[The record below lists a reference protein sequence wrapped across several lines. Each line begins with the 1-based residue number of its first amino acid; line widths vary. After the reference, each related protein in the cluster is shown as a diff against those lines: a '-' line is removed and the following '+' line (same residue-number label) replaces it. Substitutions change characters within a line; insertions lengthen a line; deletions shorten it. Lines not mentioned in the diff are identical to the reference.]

1 MPYALGKGFYARVED
16 FNNNAGENGEAVAL
30 VRLPKADASY
40 QYVTKAASSIANR
53 PNSGQLAKGD
63 VTIILTDNDDTNT
76 WGKDQ
81 GDNHIYYADGDGK
94 HFLIGNPYMY
104 PLDMEAFFDGNKKE
118 DNTTD
123 LFQRKYWIL
132 EDGSTSAVV
141 GTPDVGFGNGTG
153 AIEESNLGQ
162 IAPMQAFFVELADSL
177 TGTNSVTVK
186 FTTDMMAANAETTNS
201 LETRSY
207 SATNPTLT
215 ITVER
220 GETKSVAKLV
230 TSDKAD
236 NGYEA
241 SEDAVMLLDSEL
253 DAAMVYT
260 VSGSRAAQVNAMKE
274 ISNVGLGIYNE
285 NDDEATVTISGLSQ
299 MASPLYLYDAQTRKS
314 VELEGDSYTMQI
326 TGDSHGRYY
335 LRNSAMAD
343 ELENTIS
350 IYSAQRGQV
359 IVSALQPVKDI
370 KVFNVSG
377 ALVRQ
382 FSVNT
387 TQYTFP
393 IQSGLYIIYA
403 SDGEQEH
410 TEKVIVR

>member
-1 MPYALGKGFYARVED
+1 MGYLDMNAF
-16 FNNNAGENGEAVAL
+16 FNGNPV
-30 VRLPKADASY
+30 
-40 QYVTKAASSIANR
+40 
-53 PNSGQLAKGD
+53 LAK
-63 VTIILTDNDDTNT
+63 
-76 WGKDQ
+76 
-81 GDNHIYYADGDGK
+81 
-94 HFLIGNPYMY
+94 
-104 PLDMEAFFDGNKKE
+104 
-118 DNTTD
+118 
-123 LFQRKYWIL
+123 KYWIL
-132 EDGSTSAVV
+132 ENGTSNAVV
-141 GTPDVGFGNGTG
+141 GTPDVDWIGNETENGMNRG
-153 AIEESNLGQ
+153 AITGL
-162 IAPMQAFFVELADSL
+162 IPPMTAFFVELATSE
-177 TGTNSVTVK
+177 TSTQAEGET
-186 FTTDMMAANAETTNS
+186 TTDKEITFTPTMMATRLSSTTN
-201 LETRSY
+201 EGTRSY

-215 ITVER
+215 ITAER

-241 SEDAVMLLDSEL
+241 SEDAVVLLDSEL

-274 ISNVGLGIYNE
+274 ISNVGLGVYNE
-285 NDDEATVTISGLSQ
+285 NGDEATVTISGLSR

-314 VELEGDSYTMQI
+314 VELSGDSYTMQI

-359 IVSALQPVKDI
+359 IVSALQPVREI

-403 SDGEQEH
+403 SDGEQEQ